1 MKIPIVTLA
10 ALVALIPFSSVAE
23 HGGCHLVEPTS
34 EWCTLNGVELEF
46 TYEIE
51 GTRKGDEID
60 CRGFLDY
67 ETIDGRDIGVSIYG
81 NGGNDIICGSDY
93 IDFIAGGGGNDT
105 IFGGD
110 GDDAI
115 DGGAKDDIIYGGLG
129 NDTIFGGVG
138 ASPAS
143 GVGCELQPVPI
154 DAAAGKIYLA
164 KGGSGDDTI
173 YGGPGDD
180 CINAGSGED
189 VVYGDDIIETI
200 NDGNDTIYGGNHADY
215 IDGGGGFDHID
226 GGWHSDTCVNGEI
239 YSGCE
244 SVDGEA

>member
-10 ALVALIPFSSVAE
+10 ALVALIPFSSAAE
-23 HGGCHLVEPTS
+23 DGVCPLS
-34 EWCTLNGVELEF
+34 SYSNEWCTLNEVPLPGIYV
-46 TYEIE
+46 IE
-51 GTRKGDEID
+51 GTRKGDRID

-115 DGGAKDDIIYGGLG
+115 DGGAKDDIIYGGRG

-143 GVGCELQPVPI
+143 GVACELQYVE
-154 DAAAGKIYLA
+154 AAGRIYLA
-164 KGGSGDDTI
+164 KGGSGDDII
-173 YGGPGDD
+173 YGGAGDD

-189 VVYGDDIIETI
+189 DVFGG
-200 NDGNDTIYGGNHADY
+200 DGNDTIYGGNHADY
-215 IDGGGGFDHID
+215 LDGGDGFDHID

-239 YSGCE
+239 LSSCE
-244 SVDGEA
+244 YGDEET